1 MKTVLDAA
9 LGRLPGALGAAV
21 VGPDGIPVET
31 VVRNSDVNMEWAAAE
46 GMDLVRRVATAPGRG
61 TAGDPD
67 EITIAADARLTI
79 LRAVGAGYFL
89 CLVAGRE
96 TIAGQ
101 ARYEAWRTGLLLREV
116 IG

>member
-9 LGRLPGALGAAV
+9 LARLPGALGAAV

-31 VVRNSDVNMEWAAAE
+31 AVTSADVNMEWAAAE
-46 GMDLVRRVATAPGRG
+46 GMDLVRRVATAPGRDA
-61 TAGDPD
+61 AGDPD

-79 LRAVGAGYFL
+79 LRSVGAGYFL
-89 CLVAGRE
+89 CLVAGPDVLSGR
-96 TIAGQ
+96 
-101 ARYEAWRTGLLLREV
+101 ARYEAWRTGLQLREV